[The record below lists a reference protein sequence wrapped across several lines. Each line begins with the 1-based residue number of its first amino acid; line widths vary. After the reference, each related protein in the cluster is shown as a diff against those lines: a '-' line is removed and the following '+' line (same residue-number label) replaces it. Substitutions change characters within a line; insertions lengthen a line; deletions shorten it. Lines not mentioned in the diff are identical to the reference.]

1 MVRYDK
7 KESNVFYFGHTDKG
21 NLDRNNESG
30 KKAVKVN
37 KLPVH
42 QMMETNPTNLMWLA
56 WKEGK

>member
-56 WKEGK
+56 